1 LPAGIRDIPGRCTAG
16 FFLPTGD
23 IAALEAETLFLMER
37 LKQPY
42 SAIMQMPVGRR
53 RRFCDEID
61 NIDRTRA
68 NKAKKK

>member
-1 LPAGIRDIPGRCTAG
+1 
-16 FFLPTGD
+16 
-23 IAALEAETLFLMER
+23 LEAETLFLMER

-53 RRFCDEID
+53 RRFCDEIE
-61 NIDRTRA
+61 NIDRVRA